1 MIRFP
6 RALFILSCFALLSA
20 SPVRAQEVT
29 APAAQQELAPEEHA
43 RDAAAAAGAPVIDAP
58 DDTEAAAE
66 GAAAIAPVAAAKPA
80 PDITDEAQRIW
91 QKHGE
96 AIYQVQV
103 IDLASDKKNSIGSG
117 FQFTASGMMATNYH
131 VVAEAVQRNE
141 SNRLEYLDEKGHR
154 GSLKVLVAD
163 VGHDLA
169 IVQMDPPGPDFVELG
184 KSDLP
189 KGTRL
194 FALGNPHDISFTIIE
209 GTHNGVSRESFIDK
223 IHFSGSL
230 NPGMSGGPVLS
241 HDGKVV
247 GVNVS
252 TAGNSISFLVP
263 VEPLKQLVGE
273 LAAQKPGYDFIAN
286 SAKYIENQLLET
298 QEKVISKLL
307 ADKWE
312 SVPFGPFMVPG
323 RINNAFKCWG
333 DTMKDENDKQAYA
346 RFSRSTCQSMDRLFL
361 DSEFDTGIFMYR
373 YDYLTAHNRLALPR
387 FYSYY
392 ESQYSMPLGLGDA
405 AEENVTNY
413 DCSNS
418 FIDMVGRRWKSSFC
432 IRQYKKYPK
441 LYDMQLYM
449 ALVGGAR
456 EGFMVTQIAEGVSKE
471 NALKLSQKFMEG
483 ITVRPTES
491 GKSKPTTP
499 EKAPKDAPVTAKPP
513 ENDPGVK
520 PPASKAPVLEEG
532 AK

>member
-1 MIRFP
+1 MIRPVAPFL
-6 RALFILSCFALLSA
+6 ALAVCLIAAATVPALAQPDSQDSA
-20 SPVRAQEVT
+20 AVMQDA
-29 APAAQQELAPEEHA
+29 APAAETETGGFAAAPNGFAAPE
-43 RDAAAAAGAPVIDAP
+43 DAAAE
-58 DDTEAAAE
+58 TEAVP
-66 GAAAIAPVAAAKPA
+66 AAAAPKPA

-91 QKHGE
+91 QKYGE

-117 FQFTASGMMATNYH
+117 FQFSASGMMATNYH
-131 VVAEAVQRNE
+131 VVAEAVQRHE
-141 SNRLEYLDEKGHR
+141 SNRLEYLDDKGRR

-169 IVQMDPPGPDFVELG
+169 IVQMDPPGPTFVELG

-230 NPGMSGGPVLS
+230 NPGMSGGPVLG

-263 VEPLKQLVGE
+263 VEPLKQLQSD
-273 LAAQKPGYDFIAN
+273 LAAEKPGYDFIAN
-286 SAKYIENQLLET
+286 SAQYIENQLLQT
-298 QEKVISKLL
+298 QEKVVSRLL

-312 SVPFGPFMVPG
+312 TVPFGPFMVPG

-333 DTMKDENDKQAYA
+333 DTMKDENDKQAYE
-346 RFSRSTCQSMDRLFL
+346 RFSRSTCMSNDRLFL
-361 DSEFDTGIFMYR
+361 DNNFDTGLFMYR
-373 YDYLTAHNRLALPR
+373 YDHLTAHKRLALPR

-392 ESQYSMPLGLGDA
+392 ESQYNMPLGTGDA
-405 AEENVTNY
+405 EEENVTNY

-418 FIDMVGRRWKSSFC
+418 FVDLAGHRFKSSFC
-432 IRQYKKYPK
+432 VRQYRKYPK

-449 ALVGGAR
+449 AMVGGAR
-456 EGFMVTQIAEGVSKE
+456 EGFMITQVAEGVSKE
-471 NALKLSQKFMEG
+471 NALKLSRKFMESVTQKQEG
-483 ITVRPTES
+483 G
-491 GKSKPTTP
+491 GKSSPAP
-499 EKAPKDAPVTAKPP
+499 AMPKDAPVSQTA
-513 ENDPGVK
+513 
-520 PPASKAPVLEEG
+520 PAQKAPGSKEG

>member
-1 MIRFP
+1 MIRP
-6 RALFILSCFALLSA
+6 ARYLVLLFCLLAFSA
-20 SPVRAQEVT
+20 APATAQE
-29 APAAQQELAPEEHA
+29 AANP
-43 RDAAAAAGAPVIDAP
+43 DAATAIAEGAVPAGEG
-58 DDTEAAAE
+58 EAAAT
-66 GAAAIAPVAAAKPA
+66 PVAAPAKPA
-80 PDITDEAQRIW
+80 EITDEAQRIW
-91 QKHGE
+91 QKYGD

-117 FQFTASGMMATNYH
+117 FQFTKEGMMATNYH

-141 SNRLEYLDEKGHR
+141 SNRLEYLDDKGHR

-169 IVQMDPPGPDFVELG
+169 IVQIDPPGPAFVELG

-189 KGTRL
+189 RGTRL
-194 FALGNPHDISFTIIE
+194 FSLGNPHDISFTIIE
-209 GTHNGVSRESFIDK
+209 GTHNGVNRESFIDK

-230 NPGMSGGPVLS
+230 NPGMSGGPVLG

-263 VEPLKQLVGE
+263 VEPLKQLVNE

-286 SAKYIENQLLET
+286 ASQYIENQLLET
-298 QEKVISKLL
+298 QQRVIGKLL

-312 SVPFGPFMVPG
+312 TVAFGPFMVPG

-333 DTMKDENDKQAYA
+333 DTMKDENDKQPYE
-346 RFSRSTCQSMDRLFL
+346 RYSRSTCQNQDRLFL
-361 DSEFDTGIFMYR
+361 DGNFDTGIFMYR
-373 YDYLTAHNRLALPR
+373 YDYLTAHKRLSLPR

-405 AEENVTNY
+405 EEENVTNY
-413 DCSNS
+413 DCSDS
-418 FIDMVGRRWKSSFC
+418 FIDLVGHRWKSSFC
-432 IRQYKKYPK
+432 VRQYKKYPK
-441 LYDMQLYM
+441 LYDMQLYL
-449 ALVGGAR
+449 ALVGGER
-456 EGFMVTQIAEGVSKE
+456 QGFMMTQIAEGVSKE
-471 NALKLSQKFMEG
+471 NALKLAQKFMAE
-483 ITVRPTES
+483 IAARPEPS
-491 GKSKPTTP
+491 GGGKPTSP
-499 EKAPKDAPVTAKPP
+499 VIAPKSAPVADKAPAEKSVGPK
-513 ENDPGVK
+513 
-520 PPASKAPVLEEG
+520 EG

>member
-1 MIRFP
+1 MIRQAAPYLVFT
-6 RALFILSCFALLSA
+6 FCLLMLAVGS
-20 SPVRAQEVT
+20 VQAQDENA
-29 APAAQQELAPEEHA
+29 APP
-43 RDAAAAAGAPVIDAP
+43 AAAAEAAPDVDPALAAPEVEAVAAPVP
-58 DDTEAAAE
+58 
-66 GAAAIAPVAAAKPA
+66 AKPA
-80 PDITDEAQRIW
+80 DITDEAQRIW
-91 QKHGE
+91 EKHGE

-117 FQFTASGMMATNYH
+117 FQFTKDGMMATNYH
-131 VVAEAVQRNE
+131 VVAEAVQRSE
-141 SNRLEYLDEKGHR
+141 SNRLEYLDEKGRR

-169 IVQMDPPGPDFVELG
+169 IVQMDPPGPAFVELG

-230 NPGMSGGPVLS
+230 NPGMSGGPVLG

-263 VEPLKQLVGE
+263 VEPLKQLASE

-286 SAKYIENQLLET
+286 SAQYIENQLLET

-333 DTMKDENDKQAYA
+333 DTMKDENDKQPYA

-373 YDYLTAHNRLALPR
+373 YDYLTAHERLALPR

-392 ESQYSMPLGLGDA
+392 ESQYGMPLGLGEA

-418 FIDMVGRRWKSSFC
+418 FIDMVGQRWKSSFC
-432 IRQYKKYPK
+432 VRQYKKYPK
-441 LYDMQLYM
+441 LYDMQVYM

-471 NALKLSQKFMEG
+471 NALKLAQKFLQE
-483 ITVRPTES
+483 ISARPVEA
-491 GKSKPTTP
+491 GKSKPANAGK
-499 EKAPKDAPVTAKPP
+499 EPKDAPVS
-513 ENDPGVK
+513 G
-520 PPASKAPVLEEG
+520 KAPAQKSPDAKAPAQKEG

>member
-1 MIRFP
+1 MIRP
-6 RALFILSCFALLSA
+6 AARYLVLLFCLLALSA
-20 SPVRAQEVT
+20 PARAQEEQLPDA
-29 APAAQQELAPEEHA
+29 APAVAAETAAPASSPE
-43 RDAAAAAGAPVIDAP
+43 AAAAAP
-58 DDTEAAAE
+58 
-66 GAAAIAPVAAAKPA
+66 AKPA
-80 PDITDEAQRIW
+80 EITDEAQRIW
-91 QKHGE
+91 QKYGE

-141 SNRLEYLDEKGHR
+141 SNRLEYLDDKGRR

-169 IVQMDPPGPDFVELG
+169 IVQMDPPGPSFVELG

-189 KGTRL
+189 RGTRL
-194 FALGNPHDISFTIIE
+194 FSLGNPHDISFTIIE
-209 GTHNGVSRESFIDK
+209 GTHNGVNRESFIDK

-230 NPGMSGGPVLS
+230 NPGMSGGPVLG

-263 VEPLKQLVGE
+263 VEPLKQLVNE

-286 SAKYIENQLLET
+286 ASQYIENQLLET
-298 QEKVISKLL
+298 QERVIGKLL

-312 SVPFGPFMVPG
+312 SLPFGPFMVPG

-333 DTMKDENDKQAYA
+333 DTMKDENDKQAYE
-346 RFSRSTCQSMDRLFL
+346 RYSRSTCQNQDRLFL
-361 DSEFDTGIFMYR
+361 DGNFDTGIFMYR
-373 YDYLTAHNRLALPR
+373 YDYLTAHERLSLPR

-413 DCSNS
+413 DCSDS
-418 FIDMVGRRWKSSFC
+418 FVDLVGHRWKSSFC
-432 IRQYKKYPK
+432 VRQYKKYPK
-441 LYDMQLYM
+441 LYDMQLYL
-449 ALVGGAR
+449 ALVGGER
-456 EGFMVTQIAEGVSKE
+456 QGFMMTQIAEGVSKE
-471 NALKLSQKFMEG
+471 NALKLAQKFMAE
-483 ITVRPTES
+483 ITARPEPS
-491 GKSKPTTP
+491 GGGKSASPVIAPKAAPVADKSP
-499 EKAPKDAPVTAKPP
+499 DAKDPAVKAPA
-513 ENDPGVK
+513 VK
-520 PPASKAPVLEEG
+520 EG